1 MKLTKRVAATVL
13 GGAAVA
19 ATVVVALPADAAAK
33 GTVYVVDK
41 SVVAMVDNSGRAH
54 NVSIT
59 RSGRTITVD
68 DVVGITAGAGCAKVD
83 GTKVRCALKVNPSRI
98 RVQFGPKNDTLV
110 NRTDIAITARGGAG
124 ADRLTGGSRADLL
137 EGGAGNDAIWGL
149 GGHDTI
155 EGRAGNDALSGGD
168 GDDVVRGDEGN
179 DTLYGGNGRD
189 VLDDGHGTD
198 RVYGGTGGDMLYA
211 DLGNDIY
218 DAGAGDDHIRQED
231 ESGAPD
237 ADSYTGGPGLDFLSY
252 EMLSK
257 PIVAD
262 ADGVRG
268 DDGRAGERDSISA
281 SVEGI
286 SGGSGNDRLIGT
298 PRRDWLSGGQGND
311 VVAGGAGDD
320 VLGGGAG
327 RDYVSGAAGND
338 MLYGDDQIDMYPVSP
353 DTLLGGPGRDTV
365 NYGGYTRPL
374 TIDLDG
380 SAGDDGQA
388 GERDTVG
395 ADVEDVHGGYGN
407 DRITGNA
414 AANNLDGDG
423 GNNVIRGSGG
433 NDNLTAGD
441 GLNYFYGDAGND
453 RINTND
459 YDKDDHVN
467 AGDGV
472 GDHCIADLGDAIGNC
487 EKVDRY

>member
-19 ATVVVALPADAAAK
+19 ATVMVALPADAAAK

-83 GTKVRCALKVNPSRI
+83 GTKVRCALKVDPSRI

-110 NRTDIAITARGGAG
+110 NRTDVAITARGGAG

-137 EGGAGNDAIWGL
+137 EGDAGTDAIWGM
-149 GGHDTI
+149 GGNDNIEGHD
-155 EGRAGNDALSGGD
+155 GNDALSGGD
-168 GDDVVRGDEGN
+168 GNDSVRGGDGG
-179 DTLYGGNGRD
+179 DKLYGGNGAD
-189 VLDDGHGTD
+189 VIDDQGGND
-198 RVYGGTGGDMLYA
+198 RVYGGNGNDMLFA
-211 DLGNDIY
+211 GLGNDIF
-218 DAGAGDDHIRQED
+218 DAGPGDDEIRHTD
-231 ESGAPD
+231 DSPGAD
-237 ADSYTGGPGLDFLSY
+237 ADSFIGGTGLDFVSY
-252 EMLSK
+252 EWITK
-257 PIVAD
+257 PVVAD
-262 ADGVRG
+262 ADAVRG
-268 DDGRAGERDSISA
+268 DDGRAGEHDTIGA

-286 SGGSGNDRLIGT
+286 IGGFGNDRLIGT
-298 PRRDWLSGGQGND
+298 ARRDWLAGGPGND
-311 VVAGGAGDD
+311 VVAGSAGDD
-320 VLGGGAG
+320 ILSGGPG

-338 MLYGDDQIDMYPVSP
+338 MLYGDEQLDMYPVAA

-365 NYGGYTRPL
+365 NYGAYTRPL

-380 SAGDDGQA
+380 AAGDDGQA

-395 ADVEDVHGGYGN
+395 ADVEDVYGGAGN

-423 GNNVIRGSGG
+423 GNNVIRGGGG
-433 NDNLTAGD
+433 NDNLTATD

-459 YDKDDHVN
+459 RDKDDHVN
-467 AGDGV
+467 AGDGT
-472 GDHCIADLGDAIGNC
+472 GDHCIADAGDAIGNC
-487 EKVDRY
+487 EKVERY